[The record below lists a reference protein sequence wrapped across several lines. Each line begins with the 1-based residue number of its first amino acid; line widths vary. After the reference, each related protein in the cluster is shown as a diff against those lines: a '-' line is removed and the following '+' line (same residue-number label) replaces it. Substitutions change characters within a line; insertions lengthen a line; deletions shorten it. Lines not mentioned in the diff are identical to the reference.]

1 MSGGALA
8 GRHLFVFGAGYTAS
22 RAALRAH
29 AAGARVSATTRDPL
43 RAADLVAQGVGVHL
57 FDTSRPPSAD
67 RLRHWLDGVTD
78 LLVSVPPD
86 PTAPP
91 EAACPVLAALAGAG
105 LDLGAPR
112 WIGYLSSSAVYGDCG
127 GAWIDE
133 TRPPAPIS
141 ADARGRVGAEIG
153 WRAVAVRQGAALDI
167 LRIAGIYGPG
177 PRNALAQMRSGRAQ
191 ALVKPGQVFNR
202 IHAEDVAGAILA
214 AMTHPQGER
223 LTNLSDDLPA
233 APTEVLDHAAQ
244 LLGLPPPPRVAFDPA
259 ALPPGVAAFWAENRR
274 LRNDR
279 LRALPGFAL
288 AFPTYREGLAAILDA
303 EKAAT
308 EMADAL

>member
-1 MSGGALA
+1 MSGGALV
-8 GRHLFVFGAGYTAS
+8 GRHLFVFGAGYTAA
-22 RAALRAH
+22 RAALRVR
-29 AAGARVSATTRDPL
+29 AAGARVSATTRDPV
-43 RAADLVAQGVGVHL
+43 RAADLAGQGVGVHL
-57 FDTSRPPSAD
+57 FDTGHPPAAD
-67 RLRHWLDGVTD
+67 TLRDWLDGVTD
-78 LLVSVPPD
+78 LLVSIPPD
-86 PTAPP
+86 TTAPP
-91 EAACPVLAALAGAG
+91 EAACPVLAALIGAG
-105 LDLGAPR
+105 VDLSGPG
-112 WIGYLSSSAVYGDCG
+112 WIGYLSSTGVYGDCG

-133 TRPPAPIS
+133 TRAPAPAT
-141 ADARGRVGAEIG
+141 ADARARIGAEIG
-153 WRAVAVRQGAALDI
+153 WRALAGRHGAALDI

-177 PRNALAQMRSGRAQ
+177 TRNALAQMRSGRAQ

-223 LTNLSDDLPA
+223 LTNLSDDLPS

-259 ALPPGVAAFWAENRR
+259 SLPPGAAAFWAENRR

-279 LRALPGFAL
+279 LKALPGFAL

-303 EKAAT
+303 ETSA